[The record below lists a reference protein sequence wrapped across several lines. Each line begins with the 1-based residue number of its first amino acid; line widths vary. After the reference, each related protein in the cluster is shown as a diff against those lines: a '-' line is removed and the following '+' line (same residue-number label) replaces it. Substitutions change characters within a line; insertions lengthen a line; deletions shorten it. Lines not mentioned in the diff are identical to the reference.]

1 MLKYA
6 DYVKNNI
13 QIFLYSF
20 AVTVIFFRN
29 IWWDLIIENFC
40 LELYGELSSIFFL
53 LSKIN
58 IFTIGF
64 HKVNKGNNKIT
75 ELRTILQ
82 RESPNS

>member
-13 QIFLYSF
+13 EIFLYPF

-40 LELYGELSSIFFL
+40 LELYVELSSIFFYY
-53 LSKIN
+53 
-58 IFTIGF
+58 
-64 HKVNKGNNKIT
+64 
-75 ELRTILQ
+75 Q
-82 RESPNS
+82 R